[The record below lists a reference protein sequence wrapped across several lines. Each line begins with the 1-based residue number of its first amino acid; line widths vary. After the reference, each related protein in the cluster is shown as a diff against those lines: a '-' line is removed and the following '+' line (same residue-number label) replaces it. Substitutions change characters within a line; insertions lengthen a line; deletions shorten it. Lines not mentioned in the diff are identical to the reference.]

1 MADLIIKRIPENM
14 GKSDFV
20 QADLLCYYVANMN
33 DKRWFPQTYVY
44 DSRSKKEL
52 FYKMVSKKH
61 FDKVKGLFDVKEID
75 ELKSKLSEIKE
86 KDSQNDSYN
95 NRVGYSSSFDRVL
108 PLYDIIEIEKLGTT
122 R

>member
-1 MADLIIKRIPENM
+1 M
-14 GKSDFV
+14 
-20 QADLLCYYVANMN
+20 
-33 DKRWFPQTYVY
+33 
-44 DSRSKKEL
+44 
-52 FYKMVSKKH
+52 
-61 FDKVKGLFDVKEID
+61 
-75 ELKSKLSEIKE
+75 KE